1 MMDYSEKWG
10 KDVDEA
16 VRLALE
22 DLGVTENEVMVTV
35 LEEPTKGFLGLG
47 NKLAKVRVEKI
58 QIENEPED
66 NALSG
71 NLMEQTEKR
80 SVRDFRK
87 KNRPSQG
94 GSGQS
99 DAGSSGGREGRD
111 RREGRDGRDG
121 RDRGRSGYA
130 SGGHGGDHN
139 GGHGGGYGDRSG
151 GRRREYHR
159 EEIDLSE
166 FDYSNKPQLSKR
178 PDDLVEI
185 ENNEAAAFIT
195 VIAEKMSVPVEVKA
209 YENDECIYIE
219 VLGDDTEIMIGRRGQ
234 TLDSLQY
241 LANLVSN
248 RGREEYKRVI
258 IDIEGYRSRREK
270 VLESLAVKLAA
281 KVRRTGRSVKLEP
294 MNPYERK
301 VIHATLQEIDGI
313 TTRSEGEEPYRKVI
327 IEREK

>member
-22 DLGVTENEVMVTV
+22 DLGVTENEVMVTG

-66 NALSG
+66 NASFG
-71 NLMEQTEKR
+71 NRIEDPERKT
-80 SVRDFRK
+80 VRDLRK
-87 KNRPSQG
+87 KNRPQP
-94 GSGQS
+94 QRS
-99 DAGSSGGREGRD
+99 DAGRSGGHSGGYEGRD
-111 RREGRDGRDG
+111 RNRHG
-121 RDRGRSGYA
+121 A
-130 SGGHGGDHN
+130 SS
-139 GGHGGGYGDRSG
+139 GGHGGGYHDRDRSG

-178 PDDLVEI
+178 PEGLLEI
-185 ENNEAAAFIT
+185 ENSEALDFLAS
-195 VIAEKMSVPVEVKA
+195 IAEKMGIAVEIKA

-219 VLGDDTEIMIGRRGQ
+219 VDGEDTEIMIGRRGQ
-234 TLDSLQY
+234 TLDAIQY
-241 LANLVSN
+241 LSNLVSN
-248 RGREEYKRVI
+248 KGKEEYKRVV
-258 IDIEGYRSRREK
+258 IDVEGYRSRREK
-270 VLESLAVKLAA
+270 VLENLAVKLAA
-281 KVRRTGRSVKLEP
+281 KVRRSGRSVKLEP

-313 TTRSEGEEPYRKVI
+313 STRSEGEEPYRKVV
-327 IEREK
+327 IERER